1 MYINL
6 SGNYYIKSQPRCF
19 VIGCKQKNSKGEVQF
34 VAKWYFTSLRSALRA
49 WIDEKL
55 IMMSKA
61 KSFQELKN
69 DIRALNDEMDII
81 IEKIDKGISD
91 DKNKSDETV
100 EILTI
105 FEEDEELE

>member
-55 IMMSKA
+55 IMSKA
-61 KSFQELKN
+61 KS
-69 DIRALNDEMDII
+69 LNDEMEII
-81 IEKIDKGISD
+81 IEKINKGISD
-91 DKNKSDETV
+91 DKNRSDETM
-100 EILTI
+100 EILNE
-105 FEEDEELE
+105 FEEEEEIE

>member
-49 WIDEKL
+49 
-55 IMMSKA
+55 MSKA

-69 DIRALNDEMDII
+69 DIRALNDEMEII
-81 IEKIDKGISD
+81 IEKINKGISD
-91 DKNKSDETV
+91 DKNRFDETM
-100 EILTI
+100 EILSE
-105 FEEDEELE
+105 FEEEEEIE

>member
-49 WIDEKL
+49 
-55 IMMSKA
+55 MSKA

-69 DIRALNDEMDII
+69 DIRALNDEMEII
-81 IEKIDKGISD
+81 IEKINKGISD
-91 DKNKSDETV
+91 DKNRFDETI
-100 EILTI
+100 EILSE
-105 FEEDEELE
+105 FEEEEEME

>member
-49 WIDEKL
+49 
-55 IMMSKA
+55 MSKA

-69 DIRALNDEMDII
+69 DIRALNDEMEII
-81 IEKIDKGISD
+81 IEKINKGISA
-91 DKNKSDETV
+91 DKNRFDETI
-100 EILTI
+100 EILSE
-105 FEEDEELE
+105 FEEEEEIE

>member
-49 WIDEKL
+49 
-55 IMMSKA
+55 
-61 KSFQELKN
+61 
-69 DIRALNDEMDII
+69 LNDEMEII
-81 IEKIDKGISD
+81 IEKINKGISD
-91 DKNKSDETV
+91 DKNRFDETV
-100 EILTI
+100 EILSE
-105 FEEDEELE
+105 FEEEEEIE

>member
-49 WIDEKL
+49 
-55 IMMSKA
+55 MSKA

-69 DIRALNDEMDII
+69 DIRALNDEMEII
-81 IEKIDKGISD
+81 IEKINKGISD
-91 DKNKSDETV
+91 DKNRFDETI
-100 EILTI
+100 EILSE
-105 FEEDEELE
+105 FEEEEEIE

>member
-19 VIGCKQKNSKGEVQF
+19 VIGRKQKNKKGEVQF
-34 VAKWYFTSLRSALRA
+34 VAKWYFVSLRAGLRA

-55 IMMSKA
+55 IISKA

-69 DIRALNDEMDII
+69 DIRALNDEM
-81 IEKIDKGISD
+81 
-91 DKNKSDETV
+91 
-100 EILTI
+100 EILSK
-105 FEEDEELE
+105 FEEEEEIE

>member
-49 WIDEKL
+49 
-55 IMMSKA
+55 MSKA

-69 DIRALNDEMDII
+69 DIRALNDEMEII
-81 IEKIDKGISD
+81 IEKINKGISD
-91 DKNKSDETV
+91 DKNRSDETM
-100 EILTI
+100 EILSE
-105 FEEDEELE
+105 FEEEEEIE

>member
-55 IMMSKA
+55 IMSKA

-69 DIRALNDEMDII
+69 DIWALNDEMEII
-81 IEKIDKGISD
+81 IEKINKGISD
-91 DKNKSDETV
+91 DKNRFDETM
-100 EILTI
+100 EILSE
-105 FEEDEELE
+105 FEEEEEIE

>member
-34 VAKWYFTSLRSALRA
+34 VAKWYFTTLRAALRA

-55 IMMSKA
+55 IMSKA
-61 KSFQELKN
+61 RSFQDLKN
-69 DIRALNDEMDII
+69 DIRALNNEMERI
-81 IEKIDKGISD
+81 IEKINKGISD

>member
-49 WIDEKL
+49 
-55 IMMSKA
+55 MSKA

-69 DIRALNDEMDII
+69 DIRALNDEMEII
-81 IEKIDKGISD
+81 IEKINKGISD
-91 DKNKSDETV
+91 DKNRSDETM
-100 EILTI
+100 EILSE
-105 FEEDEELE
+105 FEEEEEID